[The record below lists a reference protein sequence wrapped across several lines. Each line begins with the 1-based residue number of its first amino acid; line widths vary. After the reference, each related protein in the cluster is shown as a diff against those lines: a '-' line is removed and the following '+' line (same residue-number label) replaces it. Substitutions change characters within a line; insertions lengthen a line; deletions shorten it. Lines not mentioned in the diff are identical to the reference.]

1 MKLTS
6 KPLAV
11 AILVILFGGIMATTA
26 MNWWQ
31 TESSKVP
38 AVYTEGELAG
48 EYNPA
53 DIRGS
58 YTFGEVSEL
67 FDIPLADLGA
77 AFQIPAGTD
86 AATFELKS
94 LETLYAGL
102 PQEIGTSSV
111 RLFTALYKGL
121 PYDLSEDTYLLP
133 QAVEILQRQGQL
145 SAEQEEYLMGHIMGM
160 TANAAAQPAIEAT
173 SVPAAATQTSS
184 EQVTDRT
191 VKGST
196 TFQDLLDWGVTQAE
210 INSILGES
218 MPAAETV
225 IKTFYTDKGLEFSTI
240 KTSLQ
245 AAVDKTK

>member
-6 KPLAV
+6 KPLAF

-26 MNWWQ
+26 MNWWK

-38 AVYTEGELAG
+38 AVYAEGGLAG

-67 FDIPLADLGA
+67 FDIPLTDLGA

-86 AATFELKS
+86 TASFELKS

-121 PYDLSEDTYLLP
+121 PYDLSDDTYLLP

-145 SAEQEEYLMGHIMGM
+145 STEQQEYLASHTVGS
-160 TANAAAQPAIEAT
+160 TPDEAAQPSIAATTAPEAT
-173 SVPAAATQTSS
+173 SKAGIEETA
-184 EQVTDRT
+184 DRT

-196 TFQDLLDWGVTQAE
+196 TFQDLLDWGVLQPE
-210 INSILGES
+210 IESILGES

-225 IKTFYTDKGLEFSTI
+225 IKNYYTDKGMEFSVA
-240 KTSLQ
+240 KSSFQ
-245 AAVDKTK
+245 AAVDAK

>member
-6 KPLAV
+6 KSLAV

-26 MNWWQ
+26 MNWWK

-58 YTFGEVSEL
+58 YNFGEVSEL

-86 AATFELKS
+86 AASFELKS
-94 LETLYAGL
+94 LETLYADL

-121 PYDLSEDTYLLP
+121 PYELTEDTYLLP
-133 QAVEILQRQGQL
+133 QGVEILQRQGQL
-145 SAEQEEYLMGHIMGM
+145 SAEQEEYLASHTVGKTSDTI
-160 TANAAAQPAIEAT
+160 AQPA
-173 SVPAAATQTSS
+173 AAATAVPNATPQTSG
-184 EQVTDRT
+184 EQAIDKT

-196 TFQDLLDWGVTQAE
+196 TFQDLLDWGVSQPE
-210 INSILGES
+210 IESILGES

-225 IKTFYTDKGLEFSTI
+225 IKNYYTEKGIEFSGA
-240 KTSLQ
+240 KAALQ
-245 AAVDKTK
+245 AVVDSK

>member
-1 MKLTS
+1 MKLAS
-6 KPLAV
+6 KPLAL

-26 MNWWQ
+26 MNWWK

-58 YTFGEVSEL
+58 YTFGEVSDL
-67 FDIPLADLGA
+67 FEIPLSDLGA

-86 AATFELKS
+86 TASFELKS

-111 RLFTALYKGL
+111 RLFVALYKGL
-121 PYDLSEDTYLLP
+121 PYELSEDSYLLP
-133 QAVEILQRQGQL
+133 QAVEILQQQGLL
-145 SAEQEEYLMGHIMGM
+145 SAEQEEYLASHIV
-160 TANAAAQPAIEAT
+160 NASLPVTAQPAIESTALP
-173 SVPAAATQTSS
+173 VPTTTGSDELAA
-184 EQVTDRT
+184 DRT

-196 TFQDLLDWGVTQAE
+196 TFQDLLDWGVPQSE
-210 INSILGES
+210 IESILGES
-218 MPAAETV
+218 IPALETV
-225 IKTFYTDKGLEFSTI
+225 IKDFYTEKRLEFSAI
-240 KTSLQ
+240 KASLQ
-245 AAVDKTK
+245 AVVDAK

>member
-6 KPLAV
+6 KPLAL

-26 MNWWQ
+26 MNWWK

-86 AATFELKS
+86 AASFELKS
-94 LETLYAGL
+94 LETLYADL

-121 PYDLSEDTYLLP
+121 PYELSEDTFLLP
-133 QAVEILQRQGQL
+133 QGVEILQRQGQL
-145 SAEQEEYLMGHIMGM
+145 SAEQEEYLAIHTVGKTSG
-160 TANAAAQPAIEAT
+160 AIEQP
-173 SVPAAATQTSS
+173 SAAATAVPNATPQTSS
-184 EQVTDRT
+184 ELTADRT

-196 TFQDLLDWGVTQAE
+196 TFQDLLDWGVSQAE
-210 INSILGES
+210 IESILGES
-218 MPAAETV
+218 MPASETV
-225 IKTFYTDKGLEFSTI
+225 IKNFYTDKGLEFSAI

-245 AAVDKTK
+245 AAVNTK

>member
-6 KPLAV
+6 KPLAI

-26 MNWWQ
+26 MNWWK

-67 FDIPLADLGA
+67 FNIPLADLGA
-77 AFQIPAGTD
+77 AFKIPAGTD
-86 AATFELKS
+86 LASYELKS
-94 LETLYAGL
+94 LETLYADS

-121 PYDLSEDTYLLP
+121 PYDLSDDSYLLP
-133 QAVEILQRQGQL
+133 QAVEILLKQGQL
-145 SAEQEEYLMGHIMGM
+145 NAEQAEYLASHTVGS
-160 TANAAAQPAIEAT
+160 TADAIVQPA
-173 SVPAAATQTSS
+173 VAATTVPNATPQTSS
-184 EQVTDRT
+184 EQATDRT

-196 TFQDLLDWGVTQAE
+196 TFQDLLDWGVSQAE
-210 INSILGES
+210 IESILGES

-225 IKTFYTDKGLEFSTI
+225 IKNYYTDQGLEFSAT
-240 KTSLQ
+240 KSLFQ
-245 AAVDKTK
+245 AAVDAK

>member
-6 KPLAV
+6 KPLAL

-38 AVYTEGELAG
+38 AVFTEGELAG

-58 YTFGEVSEL
+58 YTFGEVSDL
-67 FDIPLADLGA
+67 FDIPLADLSA

-94 LETLYAGL
+94 LETLYADL

-111 RLFTALYKGL
+111 RMFVALYKGL
-121 PYDLSEDTYLLP
+121 PYDFSNEDTFLLL
-133 QAVEILQRQGQL
+133 QSVEILQREGQL
-145 SAEQEEYLMGHIMGM
+145 SAEQEEYLKSHIVN
-160 TANAAAQPAIEAT
+160 TSLTVISKPVFEAT
-173 SVPAAATQTSS
+173 ALPAPTIAETDELAT
-184 EQVTDRT
+184 DHT

-196 TFQDLLDWGVTQAE
+196 TFQDLLDWGMAQSKIE
-210 INSILGES
+210 SILGES

-225 IKTFYTDKGLEFSTI
+225 IKNYYTEKGLEFSAA
-240 KTSLQ
+240 KSSLQ
-245 AAVDKTK
+245 AAVDAK

>member
-1 MKLTS
+1 MKLSS
-6 KPLAV
+6 KPLAL
-11 AILVILFGGIMATTA
+11 AILIILFGGIMATTA

-38 AVYTEGELAG
+38 AVYTEGDLAG

-77 AFQIPAGTD
+77 AFQIPTGTD
-86 AATFELKS
+86 TASFELKT
-94 LETLYAGL
+94 LETLYADL
-102 PQEIGTSSV
+102 PQEIGTASV
-111 RLFTALYKGL
+111 RLFTALFKGL

-145 SAEQEEYLMGHIMGM
+145 STEQQEYLANHIVGK
-160 TANAAAQPAIEAT
+160 TVDEAVQPA
-173 SVPAAATQTSS
+173 VAATTIPNATPQTSS
-184 EQVTDRT
+184 EQPTDRT

-196 TFQDLLDWGVTQAE
+196 TFQDLLDWGVSQSE
-210 INSILGES
+210 IESILGES

-225 IKTFYTDKGLEFSTI
+225 IKNYYTDKGLEFSAA
-240 KTSLQ
+240 KTSFQ
-245 AAVDKTK
+245 TAVDAK

>member
-6 KPLAV
+6 KPLAL

-26 MNWWQ
+26 MNWWK

-48 EYNPA
+48 QYNPA

-67 FDIPLADLGA
+67 FNISLADLGT
-77 AFQIPAGTD
+77 AFQIPAETD
-86 AATFELKS
+86 AASFELKS
-94 LETLYAGL
+94 LETLYADL

-133 QAVEILQRQGQL
+133 QAFEILQRQGTL
-145 SAEQEEYLMGHIMGM
+145 STEQEEYLSNHIAGV
-160 TANAAAQPAIEAT
+160 TANAAAQPNI
-173 SVPAAATQTSS
+173 AATTELTSASQTSS
-184 EQVTDRT
+184 EPAADRT

-196 TFQDLLDWGVTQAE
+196 TFQDLLGWGVAQTE
-210 INSILGES
+210 IESILGEG

-225 IKTFYTDKGLEFSTI
+225 IKNYYTEKGIEFSAA
-240 KTSLQ
+240 KAALQ
-245 AAVDKTK
+245 AVVDSK